1 MIDISQIFQNTAGGL
16 NDEQLQFF
24 TSSLRD
30 NPNIINEFLG
40 YLNSQETPSYEQGGY
55 IPMYADGETVP
66 PDEFIVGYDK
76 DGKPLQVTRDSNSK
90 AFYGPYDPQRVPQGY
105 QPGDVLDQ
113 SYMKGAENPAPFSSG
128 PSIPRTNSGFVPS
141 EEELTPLKQNMRGVI
156 IDGQEYNQSGEPI
169 VQRPPIAPYVAPPA
183 PPKIDNGGDYS
194 SYGSFGKAFSA
205 ARQELGKGQSFVWNG
220 KRYTTNTSE
229 DVNTTRD
236 NTSKPITNKVESP
249 KGKGNIS
256 QKKSTTNPI
265 EEEGVQKTNERS
277 KEISDQRKLI
287 DIEKQK
293 YEIAKLKNDY
303 DRAQAEEDLKAYNKL
318 SWFTGPLTP
327 KQRKEREI
335 IKQKGEIAKMKIY
348 KNYDPNKFF
357 QTLVRKED
365 GGNIPMFVGGGKTKQ
380 INDPNNPGKIITV
393 DVDDPK
399 YEFIPP
405 IQSKQQLDMM
415 STLGISVPEEK
426 YDKIENEVW
435 NPVTNQFELRENT
448 GNLTLLSNT
457 SGNTGVDKDGRAFSI
472 STDNPNG
479 YVTNDVASALNSD
492 ASYNHR
498 IQQNLNQQDAR
509 MNMLNTLTSNTD
521 YSMEDALYKAG
532 ESLSYNPS
540 DDVFKNAQGEVNS
553 TAKGISQAANTVRL
567 IGSVG
572 KALFAGARNVAA
584 GAAAQKR
591 NDLVLN
597 EYRRKQMNA
606 LKNQQLRFENGG
618 DFPFFNDGGYLMY
631 LEDGDGQIYSDMGAQ
646 DQREQMPLPK
656 EMTGEYLQQQPM
668 EANIQPNAE
677 VEHKE
682 YVQHPDGQVQQ
693 VEGRKHESGGERVAL
708 EPGTNIISD
717 NLKLGARNAKVLNNE
732 YNLNLKAGDTYAT
745 AINKYT
751 KKIGIKDLNDQQEE
765 YFNKLKKDAKTRNE
779 DASELNN
786 QFLSE
791 KINGIEQKKALL
803 ENLRSSFTDHVYS
816 LQQESKTPRTT
827 EVDSK
832 KKELPTSEEITRAM
846 QMAEESSEPVDNPQE
861 ETQEAPMMED
871 GGQLPM
877 FDLGGEI
884 KAIMDSMGVPE
895 DSIEGQ
901 KFLSRIIQRYKKG
914 EDFTAESLYNAIT
927 GIIPEAGYKSYEEF
941 KNSKA
946 IDRMFGGNNPF
957 ESIENSY
964 IKKTEPLKTPSSN
977 SSKPNERTFVK
988 NSGKPLNS
996 NDYINTHLKEAKSD
1010 PEFDYGNLTEQE
1022 KWWGYLGDL
1031 YGMDLSKYDLKT
1043 QKGQDALA
1051 KDMQDAAS
1059 NKFSKTIQHFSLNV
1073 PPTQLG
1079 LQAALDNNLIT
1090 ETRLK
1095 ELGVKVNKGKILK
1108 GSMDGV
1114 SKANVKTLTSE
1125 IKTNGEKNPE
1135 GLKAYVGTN
1144 FNDGMAYYRFP
1155 EINNVEFDNQEA
1167 VDKAIK
1173 DNGFEEVE
1181 DVNGN
1186 KVYFSKKDG
1195 QYFIPTIKSSTDE
1208 PPKKTDPNNEQTA
1221 FNKFSAPRPKTY
1233 KRPMLPDMSLEPP
1246 RPMDAHMKAEHRYDT
1261 IDPTLLNPDRQLSEI
1276 YRSNNAAAAQLD
1288 GLTDTQR
1295 ASALMNLT
1303 ANTQNVAANSIAG
1316 IEAQNAQELARVQQY
1331 NNQIMNH
1338 EEDQRVA
1345 DALDYE
1351 KRQFIAKTLT
1361 DQDRDDFFEKNRE
1374 IRIKRFN
1381 YLHKDKMINSM
1392 IENFDNNGDFQ
1403 AYASN
1408 MLQLGYPMDYIQK
1421 SWDDKQ
1427 KTIKTNQTKADNK
1440 GNVSTTSTVSTVSQ
1454 PNKLGK

>member
-16 NDEQLQFF
+16 DDEQLQFF

-66 PDEFIVGYDK
+66 PNDF
-76 DGKPLQVTRDSNSK
+76 T
-90 AFYGPYDPQRVPQGY
+90 
-105 QPGDVLDQ
+105 
-113 SYMKGAENPAPFSSG
+113 
-128 PSIPRTNSGFVPS
+128 

-229 DVNTTRD
+229 DINTTRD
-236 NTSKPITNKVESP
+236 NTSKPITTKVESY

-256 QKKSTTNPI
+256 HKESTIDPLEAEGIRKAFKRSEELRDQKKLI
-265 EEEGVQKTNERS
+265 E
-277 KEISDQRKLI
+277 
-287 DIEKQK
+287 IEKQK
-293 YEIAKLKNDY
+293 YEVSNLKDDY
-303 DRAQAEEDLKAYNKL
+303 DRVQAEEDLKAYNKL

-327 KQRKEREI
+327 KQRKERDI

-365 GGNIPMFVGGGKTKQ
+365 GGDIPMFEGGTVTVVLPNGQTKQ
-380 INDPNNPGKIITV
+380 VSRAEYEANKGIYTLKSTV
-393 DVDDPK
+393 DMSNTLEIGSLSPYLNSPTQDSLEVLKQRVDQNISKGLP
-399 YEFIPP
+399 
-405 IQSKQQLDMM
+405 QSM
-415 STLGISVPEEK
+415 ISVYNQETGQM
-426 YDKIENEVW
+426 EN
-435 NPVTNQFELRENT
+435 R
-448 GNLTLLSNT
+448 LSGSIDYNGLSYVGEGF
-457 SGNTGVDKDGRAFSI
+457 SGAFIDKDGNESNINF
-472 STDNPNG
+472 NVPNSGG
-479 YVTNDVASALNSD
+479 YVPTSLTDLYNSD
-492 ASYNHR
+492 KSKNLR
-498 IQQNLNQQDAR
+498 NEKELQQKLNQQDAN
-509 MNMLNTLTSNTD
+509 MNMLNVLTSNTD

-553 TAKGISQAANTVRL
+553 TAKGISQAANTARL

-584 GAAAQKR
+584 GAATQKR
-591 NDLVLN
+591 NDLLIN
-597 EYRRKQMNA
+597 EYRRKQMND
-606 LKNQQLRFENGG
+606 LKNQQLRFEDGG

-631 LEDGDGQIYSDMGAQ
+631 LEDGDGQMYSDMGAQ
-646 DQREQMPLPK
+646 DQREQMPLPQ

-803 ENLRSSFTDHVYS
+803 ENLRSSFTDYVYS

-832 KKELPTSEEITRAM
+832 KKELPTSEEIARAM
-846 QMAEESSEPVDNPQE
+846 QMAEESFEPVDNPQE

-871 GGQLPM
+871 GGQLPL
-877 FDLGGEI
+877 FAGGGEI
-884 KAIMDSMGVPE
+884 ERFASHLGVDYNSIVDKLAHTVRNKDINLDYIYGYLRELSPYKEDLPE
-895 DSIEGQ
+895 TFSVFKKNTKLGRTFGDETSLKKDIES
-901 KFLSRIIQRYKKG
+901 F
-914 EDFTAESLYNAIT
+914 
-927 GIIPEAGYKSYEEF
+927 
-941 KNSKA
+941 
-946 IDRMFGGNNPF
+946 NNPT
-957 ESIENSY
+957 
-964 IKKTEPLKTPSSN
+964 KTEPLKTPSSN
-977 SSKPNERTFVK
+977 GSKPKERTFVK

-1195 QYFIPTIKSSTDE
+1195 QYFIPTIKSATEE

-1246 RPMDAHMKAEHRYDT
+1246 RPMDAHMKSEHRYDV
-1261 IDPTLLNPDRQLSEI
+1261 IDPTLLNPDRQLTEI

-1316 IEAQNAQELARVQQY
+1316 IEAQNAQELARVQQN

-1351 KRQFIAKTLT
+1351 KRQFTAKALT

-1427 KTIKTNQTKADNK
+1427 KTIKTDQTKADNK